1 MSRKRGRV
9 SITGMGA
16 VTVVDVDS
24 VHGAHRVP
32 RYARSDHSTR
42 NAGYKSHSISE
53 WKVCMFDPALLRT
66 FVAVAE
72 TLSFTRAAELLQ
84 LSQPT
89 VSQQIRKL
97 EVAANRILVS
107 RDTRAVALT
116 DNGDAMLGFARGILA
131 AHDEAA
137 AYFTGS
143 AMRGRL
149 RFGSADDLAL
159 DAAAA
164 DPARLPAAVPP
175 DQPRTHRQPERRARP
190 APARRAA
197 RPRLH
202 QAGAGPAGR
211 SAGAP
216 RAPGLG
222 RAQVAA
228 GRPDAHVPLIVYA
241 APSLSRDAAIK
252 SLEDAGRTWRITCN
266 VKDING
272 ALAALRAGIG
282 VAVFPQNMIPG
293 DLVPVTTA
301 FGLPMLGEVDFALLD
316 NPRAAR
322 EPVEALIGAIVGR
335 GVGSA

>member
-1 MSRKRGRV
+1 V
-9 SITGMGA
+9 
-16 VTVVDVDS
+16 
-24 VHGAHRVP
+24 
-32 RYARSDHSTR
+32 
-42 NAGYKSHSISE
+42 
-53 WKVCMFDPALLRT
+53 FDPALLRT

-89 VSQQIRKL
+89 VSQQVRKL
-97 EVAANRILVS
+97 ESAANRVLVS

-116 DNGDAMLGFARGILA
+116 DNGDAMLGFARSILA

-159 DAAAA
+159 TQLPQILRDFRQLYPQINLELTVSQSGVLARRLRAGQLDLVFIKQEPDLPDGRLVRRERLVWVAHKSLQL
-164 DPARLPAAVPP
+164 DPA
-175 DQPRTHRQPERRARP
+175 
-190 APARRAA
+190 AP
-197 RPRLH
+197 
-202 QAGAGPAGR
+202 
-211 SAGAP
+211 
-216 RAPGLG
+216 
-222 RAQVAA
+222 
-228 GRPDAHVPLIVYA
+228 VPLIVYQ

-266 VKDING
+266 VKEING

-301 FGLPMLGEVDFALLD
+301 FDLPMLGEVDFALLD
-316 NPRAAR
+316 NPRASR

-335 GVGSA
+335 GGGTA